1 MGFPQVCK
9 HQRKE
14 DEVIGI
20 LDILSRIV
28 SILVGVATLTEKGM
42 AYIRSR
48 KARTAKD
55 PSACLA
61 APDGSVDDCKDN
73 R

>member
-1 MGFPQVCK
+1 M
-9 HQRKE
+9 
-14 DEVIGI
+14 GI